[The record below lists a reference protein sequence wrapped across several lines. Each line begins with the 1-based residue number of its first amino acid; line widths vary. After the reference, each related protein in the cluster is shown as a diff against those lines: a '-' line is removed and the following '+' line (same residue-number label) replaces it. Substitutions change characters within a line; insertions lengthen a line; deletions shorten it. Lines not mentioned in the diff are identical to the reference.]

1 MKLPRLLFDEHVSVP
16 ALRALRANGIDVAH
30 VAEIGLA
37 GSSDVAVLRHAQKNG
52 VIIVTRDYEDFAPL
66 VQALGSRGESFPGVL
81 FLSSAIRQND
91 TGAHVRAITEWLA
104 AVREFGS
111 NPVANGSGWLR

>member
-16 ALRALRANGIDVAH
+16 ALRALRARGIDVVH

-37 GSSDVAVLRHAQKNG
+37 GSSDVAVLRHAQQHG
-52 VIIVTRDYEDFAPL
+52 LIVVTRDYGDFAPL

-81 FLSSAIRQND
+81 FLSSSIRQTD
-91 TGAHVRAITEWLA
+91 VAAHVRVVSEWLA
-104 AVREFGS
+104 AATEVGG
-111 NPVANGSGWLR
+111 NPVASGLGWLR